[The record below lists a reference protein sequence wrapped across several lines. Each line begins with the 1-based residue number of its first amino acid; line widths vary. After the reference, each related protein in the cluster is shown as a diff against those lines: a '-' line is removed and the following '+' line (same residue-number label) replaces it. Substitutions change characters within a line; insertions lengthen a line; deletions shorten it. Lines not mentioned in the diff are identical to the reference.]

1 MALSSISAGIAFK
14 YVSTRSLWLF
24 AYTLNFLSIIANSLL
39 LVLGNDKIYLSGS
52 IVFYTLEI
60 IAYGIN

>member
-14 YVSTRSLWLF
+14 YISTRSLWLF

-39 LVLGNDKIYLSGS
+39 LVLGNDKTYLSGS
-52 IVFYTLEI
+52 IVFYTL
-60 IAYGIN
+60 